1 MVETISALPRE
12 ARGKGGA
19 RRIRREGRIP
29 AVIYGNKQEPV
40 TLSLEGR
47 RLAQALGNPQ
57 FFIQLVDVE
66 LEGQKHRVLPREI
79 QYHPVSDAPLHVDFL
94 RFDPN
99 RRIAVAVPVRFEGEK
114 DSPGIKRG
122 GILNVVRH
130 EVEVNCT
137 ADNIPPEIVLDL
149 SGLEIGDSLHAS
161 AVTLPEEVEFVI
173 SDRDF
178 TIATI
183 ASPAVL
189 VEETEEEAEGEE
201 EAGQADEESAEDG
214 AGD

>member
-19 RRIRREGRIP
+19 RRTRREGRIP

-40 TLSLEGR
+40 TLSLER
-47 RLAQALGNPQ
+47 RRIVQALGNPQ
-57 FFIQLVDVE
+57 FFIQLLDVE
-66 LEGQKHRVLPREI
+66 LEGQKHRVLPREV

-94 RFDPN
+94 RFDPD

-122 GILNVVRH
+122 GILNIVRH

-137 ADNIPPEIVLDL
+137 ADNIPPEIVMDL
-149 SGLEIGDSLHAS
+149 SGLEIGESMHAS
-161 AVTLPEEVEFVI
+161 AVTLQEDVEFVI

-189 VEETEEEAEGEE
+189 AEETEEGAESEE
-201 EAGQADEESAEDG
+201 ETEPAGGEP
-214 AGD
+214 AGDAAGD

>member
-40 TLSLEGR
+40 TLSLESR

-57 FFIQLVDVE
+57 FFIRLVDVE
-66 LEGQKHRVLPREI
+66 LEGRKHRVLPREV

-94 RFDPN
+94 RFDPD

-137 ADNIPPEIVLDL
+137 ADNIPLEIVLDL
-149 SGLEIGDSLHAS
+149 SGLEIGESLHSS

-201 EAGQADEESAEDG
+201 EAGQADEESAKDG

>member
-19 RRIRREGRIP
+19 RRTRREGRIP

-40 TLSLEGR
+40 TLSLERR
-47 RLAQALGNPQ
+47 RLVQALGNPQ
-57 FFIQLVDVE
+57 FFIRLLDVE
-66 LEGQKHRVLPREI
+66 LEGQKHRVLPREV

-94 RFDPN
+94 RFDPD

-149 SGLEIGDSLHAS
+149 SGLEIGESMHAS
-161 AVTLPEEVEFVI
+161 VVTLPEEVDFVI

-189 VEETEEEAEGEE
+189 VEETEEEAESEE
-201 EAGQADEESAEDG
+201 ETDPADGEP
-214 AGD
+214 AGDDAGD

>member
-40 TLSLEGR
+40 TLSLESR

-137 ADNIPPEIVLDL
+137 ADNIPQEIVLDL

-201 EAGQADEESAEDG
+201 EAAQTDEESAEDG

>member
-40 TLSLEGR
+40 TLSLESR

-94 RFDPN
+94 RFDPD

-137 ADNIPPEIVLDL
+137 ADNIPQEIVLDL

-201 EAGQADEESAEDG
+201 EAAQADEESAEDG

>member
-40 TLSLEGR
+40 TLSLERR

-66 LEGQKHRVLPREI
+66 LEGRKHRVLPREI

-94 RFDPN
+94 RFDPD

-149 SGLEIGDSLHAS
+149 SGLEIGESLHSS

-201 EAGQADEESAEDG
+201 EAGQADEESAKDG

>member
-19 RRIRREGRIP
+19 RRTRREGRIP

-40 TLSLEGR
+40 TLSLERR
-47 RLAQALGNPQ
+47 RLVQALGNPQ
-57 FFIQLVDVE
+57 FFIRLLDVE

-94 RFDPN
+94 RFDPD

-149 SGLEIGDSLHAS
+149 SGLEIGESMHAS
-161 AVTLPEEVEFVI
+161 VVTLPEEVDFVI

-189 VEETEEEAEGEE
+189 AEETEEEAESEE
-201 EAGQADEESAEDG
+201 ETEPADEEP
-214 AGD
+214 AGDDAGD

>member
-19 RRIRREGRIP
+19 RRTRREGRIP

-40 TLSLEGR
+40 TLSLERR
-47 RLAQALGNPQ
+47 RLVQALGNPQ
-57 FFIQLVDVE
+57 FFIRLLDVE

-94 RFDPN
+94 RFDPD

-149 SGLEIGDSLHAS
+149 SGLEIGESMHAS
-161 AVTLPEEVEFVI
+161 VVTLPEEVDFVI

-189 VEETEEEAEGEE
+189 AEETEEEAESEE
-201 EAGQADEESAEDG
+201 ETDPADEEP
-214 AGD
+214 AGDDAGD

>member
-12 ARGKGGA
+12 AKGKGGA

-40 TLSLEGR
+40 TLSLERR
-47 RLAQALGNPQ
+47 RLVQALGNPQ
-57 FFIQLVDVE
+57 FFIRLVDVE
-66 LEGQKHRVLPREI
+66 IEGQKHRVLPREV
-79 QYHPVSDAPLHVDFL
+79 QHHPVSDAPLHVDFL
-94 RFDPN
+94 RFDPD

-122 GILNVVRH
+122 GILNIVRH

-137 ADNIPPEIVLDL
+137 ADNIPQEIVLDL
-149 SGLEIGDSLHAS
+149 SGLEIGESMHAS
-161 AVTLPEEVEFVI
+161 ADTLPEEVEFVI

-189 VEETEEEAEGEE
+189 AEETEEEAETEE
-201 EAGQADEESAEDG
+201 ETDPADGEPAKDD